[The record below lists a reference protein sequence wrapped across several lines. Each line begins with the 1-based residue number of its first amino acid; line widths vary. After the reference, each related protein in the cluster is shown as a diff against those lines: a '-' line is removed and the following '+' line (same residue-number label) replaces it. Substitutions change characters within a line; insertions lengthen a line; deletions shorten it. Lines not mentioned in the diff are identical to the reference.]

1 MTASSPQPRW
11 KLVKLGEVVRNC
23 TESVTNRAEQ
33 GIERV
38 VGLDNIDSNSLHI
51 RRWGAPDSSPS
62 FRTRFR
68 PGQTLFGKRRAY
80 LRKVARA
87 SFEGVCTQNILVFET
102 RDPRVLLPELL
113 PFLCRTER
121 FVEHAVSTSK
131 GSLFPNADWNAIREF
146 VLPLPPIDEQKRIA
160 ELLWAA
166 DEVVE
171 RHLKLRESL
180 SQSWQTE
187 MSAFWKASEASNISI
202 MTIEDV
208 AAPCRNAIADGPFGS
223 NLKTI
228 HYRDSGIPVIQSGF
242 VTSGQFSAAKYV
254 YIEREHFE
262 SQIRSRVVPGDIIM
276 AKIGENCG
284 TCAILPDGHPESI
297 VAGNALK
304 ITVNEKV
311 CRTKYLLAVF
321 HYLYKVDRM
330 RLLKKV
336 TAQPAI
342 GLSALKRMQIPVP
355 SLEAQ
360 DLLLHRVSSIS
371 DGLTC
376 LDGHILHVRQL
387 MKVLLETGVCQG
399 AGHV

>member
-1 MTASSPQPRW
+1 MMVKFGDIAENIVERANPSHTEADVYVGLEHLDLGTLHLHRW
-11 KLVKLGEVVRNC
+11 GHPSDVIGEKLVFKKGD
-23 TESVTNRAEQ
+23 
-33 GIERV
+33 I
-38 VGLDNIDSNSLHI
+38 I
-51 RRWGAPDSSPS
+51 
-62 FRTRFR
+62 
-68 PGQTLFGKRRAY
+68 FGKRRAY
-80 LRKVARA
+80 QRKLAVAEFGGICSAHAMVLR
-87 SFEGVCTQNILVFET
+87 
-102 RDPRVLLPELL
+102 PRPERVWPDFL
-113 PFLCRTER
+113 PFFLESDVFMNRAIEIS
-121 FVEHAVSTSK
+121 V
-131 GSLFPNADWNAIREF
+131 GSLSPTINWGTLRDQEF
-146 VLPLPPIDEQKRIA
+146 ALPPIEEQKRIA

-166 DEVVE
+166 DEVVQ

-180 SQSWQTE
+180 SQVWQTE
-187 MSAFWKASEASNISI
+187 MSSFWKASEASNISI

-228 HYRDSGIPVIQSGF
+228 HYRDSGVPVIQSGF
-242 VTSGQFSAAKYV
+242 VTSGQFRAAKYV

-342 GLSALKRMQIPVP
+342 SLSALKRMQIPVP

-360 DLLLHRVSSIS
+360 DLLLQRISSIS
-371 DGLTC
+371 DGVTC
-376 LDGHILHVRQL
+376 LDGHILHVKEL
-387 MKVLLETGVCQG
+387 MNVLLETGVCQG